1 MANELMDKRMT
12 EDELD
17 NVVGG
22 AKVMIITHTRLG
34 LIDGYF
40 GDYQGSQEALDKLLK
55 EGNVAGIR
63 KLHKWGKVRMI
74 KKPYLE
80 RVKENFRKRGYKV
93 IEVTEPPIPN

>member
-40 GDYQGSQEALDKLLK
+40 GDYQGSQEALDNLLK

-63 KLHKWGKVRMI
+63 KLQKWKKACMI
-74 KKPYLE
+74 NKRYL
-80 RVKENFRKRGYKV
+80 KNIKDIYRKRGYKI
-93 IEVTEPPIPN
+93 IEVTEAPLPD

>member
-34 LIDGYF
+34 IIDGYY
-40 GDYQGSQEALDKLLK
+40 GDYQGSQEELDKLLK
-55 EGNVAGIR
+55 AGNVAGIR
-63 KLHKWGKVRMI
+63 KLQKWKKACMI
-74 KKPYLE
+74 NKRYL
-80 RVKENFRKRGYKV
+80 KNIKDIYRKRGYKI
-93 IEVTEPPIPN
+93 IEVTEAPLPD

>member
-34 LIDGYF
+34 IIDGYY
-40 GDYQGSQEALDKLLK
+40 GDYQGSQEVLDKLLK

-63 KLHKWGKVRMI
+63 KLQKWKKACMI
-74 KKPYLE
+74 NERYLKNM
-80 RVKENFRKRGYKV
+80 KELYRKRGYKI
-93 IEVTEPPIPN
+93 IEVTEAPLPD